1 MRSRSILDMELISN
15 SLIHDDRGWST
26 RLFELED
33 SRFQGMKTI
42 DHSFFAFN
50 QKAQT
55 LRGMH
60 YQINGYEETK
70 VVMCALGS
78 IFDVVID
85 LRPTSKTYL
94 QIYFGKFGPL
104 EKNIGLLVPSGCAH
118 GYLTLADNTA
128 VVYFMDQPHSVQN
141 ERGIAW
147 NDPKFKIPWPS
158 EPKVISKR
166 DSNHPNFI

>member
-1 MRSRSILDMELISN
+1 
-15 SLIHDDRGWST
+15 
-26 RLFELED
+26 
-33 SRFQGMKTI
+33 MKTI
-42 DHSFFAFN
+42 NHSLFAFN
-50 QKAQT
+50 QTAQT

-60 YQINGYEETK
+60 YQTNGYEETK
-70 VVMCALGS
+70 IVICALGS

-94 QIYFGKFGPL
+94 QMYFGKFGPQQD
-104 EKNIGLLVPSGCAH
+104 NIGLLVPPGCAH
-118 GYLTLADNTA
+118 GYLTLADDTA
-128 VVYFMDQPHSVQN
+128 VVYFLDQPHSTQN

-166 DSNHPNFI
+166 DRNHPNFI